1 MYREN
6 DIISF
11 NNNIKKIVEDS
22 SLLYKINNEPT
33 FDEISKV
40 YDVILK
46 FIIKK
51 KKIIYGGYAQNLL
64 IKEKNPEDV
73 FYKEYK
79 NIYMYCSDIAD
90 LEFYSS
96 NPLEDVIELCD
107 ELYKNNFKYIES
119 KEGIHAETY
128 KIFVNF
134 IGYCDISYIS
144 DNIYNNIPTI
154 KINNIICAHPNFM
167 MIDSYR
173 VFNDPMTSYWRLEK
187 SFIRFNKIIKYYP
200 FELTNKNIIIN
211 KNKELLFNNFNFKPN
226 YKFLKFIKKKI
237 IHKSKLIVIG
247 FYAYNYYAKKSNKK
261 FIFKKFPYYELI
273 SDDLKNDSLIILK
286 KLKQFNNNI
295 KIKQYYQLYE
305 YFDNKIEY
313 YLNNELI
320 LILYGNYKRCTVYN
334 YSEKKKIYFGT
345 FNLIIMYLLINYYY
359 FIIIKNN
366 NLMELYNLLY
376 INLFELRTIFL
387 NKNNITVIDNS
398 LFQDFTL
405 KCIGK
410 PIEMKRQSMLS
421 IIDKKYNK
429 IFKFKYNP
437 NGLNGK
443 IPKFK
448 FINKSGTEIYNKKNF
463 IINKK

>member
-6 DIISF
+6 DINSINS
-11 NNNIKKIVEDS
+11 NIKKIIEES
-22 SLLYKINNEPT
+22 SYLYKLNNEPT
-33 FDEISKV
+33 LDEIKKV
-40 YDVILK
+40 YDIIIK

-64 IKEKNPEDV
+64 IKEKNKDDA
-73 FYKEYK
+73 FYKEY
-79 NIYMYCSDIAD
+79 NNVYINCTDIAD

-96 NPLEDVIELCD
+96 NPLEDTIELCD
-107 ELYKNNFKYIES
+107 ELYKNNLKYIES
-119 KEGIHAETY
+119 KEGVHGETY

-154 KINNIICAHPNFM
+154 NINNIKCAHPNFM
-167 MIDSYR
+167 MIDSFR

-187 SFIRFNKIIKYYP
+187 SFIRYNKIIKYYP
-200 FELTNKNIIIN
+200 FELIN
-211 KNKELLFNNFNFKPN
+211 KNNLLINYIFSPN
-226 YKFLKFIKKKI
+226 INILNFIKKKI
-237 IHKSKLIVIG
+237 IYKSKLIVIG
-247 FYAYNYYAKKSNKK
+247 FYAYNYYAKKSDKK
-261 FIFKKFPYYELI
+261 FIFNNFPYYELI
-273 SDDLKNDSLIILK
+273 SDDLKKDGIIIFNKLK
-286 KLKQFNNNI
+286 KINNNI

-313 YLNNELI
+313 YINNKLI
-320 LILYGNYKRCTVYN
+320 LILYGNYNRCTVYN
-334 YSEKKKIYFGT
+334 YSIKKKIYFGT

-359 FIIIKNN
+359 YIIIKNN

-376 INLFELRTIFL
+376 INLFKLRNLYL
-387 NKNNITVIDNS
+387 NKNKITVIDKS
-398 LFQDFTL
+398 PFQDFTL

-410 PIEMKRQSMLS
+410 PIEMKRNSMLS
-421 IIDKKYNK
+421 IIDKKNNNK

-443 IPKFK
+443 IPNYIFT
-448 FINKSGTEIYNKKNF
+448 NKSGNEILNKKKF
-463 IINKK
+463 IIK